1 MSPGWFSMVSL
12 ENAVVAH
19 LDKGGF
25 RFEVLVDPAAAQ
37 KIKEGKAVEVMEDLA
52 ADQVF
57 KDSAK
62 GDRAADENIKK
73 IFGTL
78 DVGVIATQIIKDGE
92 IQLTTAQRKE
102 MTEQKRKAIISEI
115 ARNAIN
121 PQTKAPHPPARIELA
136 MEEAKVHV
144 DPFKPVE
151 EQVRTVLDALRP
163 LIPIR
168 FEKVNMAVRLK
179 GEDYAKCIGDIRSYG
194 TLKKEE
200 WQANGMWIGVVEMPA
215 GMQTDFMEKMNEKT
229 RGSVEIRI
237 MK

>member
-1 MSPGWFSMVSL
+1 MVSL
-12 ENAVVAH
+12 EKAVVAH

-25 RFEVLVDPAAAQ
+25 HFEVLVDPDAAQ
-37 KIKEGKAVEVMEDLA
+37 KVKEGKEVDPLEDLA
-52 ADQVF
+52 VDQIF

-62 GDRAADENIKK
+62 GDRAAEENLKK
-73 IFGTL
+73 VFGTTE
-78 DVGVIATQIIKDGE
+78 VGQVAAAIIKDGE

-102 MTEQKRKAIISEI
+102 MTEKKRKAIVAEI

-136 MEEAKVHV
+136 MEEAKVKV

-151 EQVRTVLDALRP
+151 EQVKLVLEALRP

-168 FEKVNMAVRLK
+168 FEKVNIAVRLK
-179 GEDYAKCIGDIRSYG
+179 GEDYAKCIGDIKSFG
-194 TLKKEE
+194 SLKKEE

-215 GMQTDFMEKMNEKT
+215 GMQADFLEKLNEKT
-229 RGSVEIRI
+229 RGSVEARI
-237 MK
+237 LK

>member
-1 MSPGWFSMVSL
+1 MVSL
-12 ENAVVAH
+12 EKAVVAR
-19 LDKGGF
+19 LERGGF
-25 RFEVLVDPAAAQ
+25 RFEVLVDPEAAQ
-37 KIKEGKAVEVMEDLA
+37 KFRDGGQIEILESLAVEEI
-52 ADQVF
+52 F
-57 KDSAK
+57 KDQSK

-73 IFGTL
+73 VFGTTDL
-78 DVGVIATQIIKDGE
+78 GTVASIVVKEGE
-92 IQLTTAQRKE
+92 IALTTAQRKE
-102 MTEQKRKAIISEI
+102 MTERKRKAIISEI

-136 MEEAKVHV
+136 MEEAKVKV

-151 EQVRTVLDALRP
+151 EQVKHILDALRP
-163 LIPIR
+163 IIPIR

-179 GEDYAKCIGDIRSYG
+179 GEDYAKCIGDMKSFG
-194 TLKKEE
+194 TLKREE

-215 GMQTDFMEKMNEKT
+215 GLQTDFMEKMNEKT

>member
-1 MSPGWFSMVSL
+1 MVSL
-12 ENAVVAH
+12 EKAVVAH
-19 LDKGGF
+19 LEKGGF
-25 RFEVLVDPAAAQ
+25 RFEVLVDPESAQ
-37 KIKEGKAVEVMEDLA
+37 KIKEGKALELEDLA
-52 ADQVF
+52 VDTIF

-73 IFGTL
+73 VFGTC
-78 DVGVIATQIIKDGE
+78 DVVSVATAVIKDGE
-92 IQLTTAQRKE
+92 IALTMAQRKE
-102 MTEQKRKAIISEI
+102 MTEKKRKAIISEI

-136 MEEAKVHV
+136 MDEAKVKV

-151 EQVRTVLDALRP
+151 EQVKTVLEALRP

-168 FEKVNMAVRLK
+168 FEKVNMAVRLS
-179 GEDYAKCIGDIRSYG
+179 GEDYAKCIGDIRSFG

>member
-1 MSPGWFSMVSL
+1 MVSL
-12 ENAVVAH
+12 EKAVVAH

-25 RFEVLVDPAAAQ
+25 HFEVLVDPEAAQ
-37 KIKEGKAVEVMEDLA
+37 KVKGGKEVDPLEDLA
-52 ADQVF
+52 VDQIF

-73 IFGTL
+73 AFGTT
-78 DVGVIATQIIKDGE
+78 DVGQVAAAIIKDGE

-102 MTEQKRKAIISEI
+102 MTEKKRKAIVAEI

-136 MEEAKVHV
+136 MEEAKVKV

-151 EQVRTVLDALRP
+151 EQVKLVLDALRP

-168 FEKVNMAVRLK
+168 FEKVNIAVRLK
-179 GEDYAKCIGDIRSYG
+179 GEDYAKCIGDIKSFG
-194 TLKKEE
+194 SLKKEE

-215 GMQTDFMEKMNEKT
+215 GMQADFLEKLNEKT
-229 RGSVEIRI
+229 RGSVEARI
-237 MK
+237 LK

>member
-1 MSPGWFSMVSL
+1 MVSL
-12 ENAVVAH
+12 EKAVVAH
-19 LDKGGF
+19 LERGGF
-25 RFEVLVDPAAAQ
+25 RFEVLVDPEAAQ
-37 KIKEGKAVEVMEDLA
+37 KIKEGKALELLENLA
-52 ADQVF
+52 VDQIF

-73 IFGTL
+73 VFGTC
-78 DVGVIATQIIKDGE
+78 DVLQVATVVIKEGE
-92 IQLTTAQRKE
+92 IALTMAQRKE
-102 MTEQKRKAIISEI
+102 MTEKKRKAIIAEI

-121 PQTKAPHPPARIELA
+121 PQTKAPHPPARIEMA
-136 MEEAKVHV
+136 MEEAKVKV

-151 EQVRTVLDALRP
+151 EQVKTVLDALRP

-168 FEKVNMAVRLK
+168 FEKVNMAVRLS
-179 GEDYAKCIGDIRSYG
+179 GEDYAKCIGDTRSFG

-215 GMQTDFMEKMNEKT
+215 GMQTDFLEKMNEKT
-229 RGSVEIRI
+229 RGSVEIRL

>member
-1 MSPGWFSMVSL
+1 MVSL
-12 ENAVVAH
+12 EKAVVAH
-19 LDKGGF
+19 LERGGF
-25 RFEVLVDPAAAQ
+25 RFEVLVDPEAAQ
-37 KIKEGKAVEVMEDLA
+37 KIKEGKPLEVMEDLA
-52 ADQVF
+52 VDQIF

-62 GDRAADENIKK
+62 GDRAAEENIKK
-73 IFGTL
+73 VFGTCEVAQVAL
-78 DVGVIATQIIKDGE
+78 VVIKEGE
-92 IQLTTAQRKE
+92 IALTTAQRKE
-102 MTEQKRKAIISEI
+102 MTEKKRKAIISEI

-121 PQTKAPHPPARIELA
+121 PQTKAPHPPARIEMA
-136 MEEAKVHV
+136 MEEAKVKI

-151 EQVRTVLDALRP
+151 EQVKTVLDALRP

-168 FEKVNMAVRLK
+168 FEKVNIAVKLK
-179 GEDYAKCIGDIRSYG
+179 GEDFAKCIGDIRSFG

-215 GMQTDFMEKMNEKT
+215 GMQTDFMEKINEKT

>member
-1 MSPGWFSMVSL
+1 MVSL
-12 ENAVVAH
+12 EKAVVAH
-19 LDKGGF
+19 LDRGGF
-25 RFEVLVDPAAAQ
+25 RFEVLVDPEAAQ
-37 KIKEGKAVEVMEDLA
+37 KIKEGKALEVMEDLA
-52 ADQVF
+52 ADRIF

-73 IFGTL
+73 VFGTTDL
-78 DVGVIATQIIKDGE
+78 GTVASIVVKEGE
-92 IQLTTAQRKE
+92 IALTTAQRKE
-102 MTEQKRKAIISEI
+102 MTERKRKAIISEI

-136 MEEAKVHV
+136 MEEAKVKV

-151 EQVRTVLDALRP
+151 EQVKHILDALRP
-163 LIPIR
+163 IIPIR

-179 GEDYAKCIGDIRSYG
+179 GEDYAKCIGDMKSFG
-194 TLKKEE
+194 TLKREE

-215 GMQTDFMEKMNEKT
+215 GLQTDFMEKMNEKT

>member
-1 MSPGWFSMVSL
+1 MVSL
-12 ENAVVAH
+12 EKAVVAH
-19 LDKGGF
+19 LDRGGF
-25 RFEVLVDPAAAQ
+25 HFEVLVDPDAAQ
-37 KIKEGKAVEVMEDLA
+37 KVKEGKEVDPLEDLA
-52 ADQVF
+52 VDQIF

-62 GDRAADENIKK
+62 GDRAAEENIKK
-73 IFGTL
+73 AFGTTE
-78 DVGVIATQIIKDGE
+78 VGQVAAAIIKDGE

-102 MTEQKRKAIISEI
+102 MTEKKRKAIVSEI

-121 PQTKAPHPPARIELA
+121 PQTKAPHPPARIEMA
-136 MEEAKVHV
+136 MEEAKVKV

-151 EQVRTVLDALRP
+151 EQVKTVLEALRP

-168 FEKVNMAVRLK
+168 FEKVNIAVRLS
-179 GEDYAKCIGDIRSYG
+179 GEDYAKCIGDIRSFG

-215 GMQTDFMEKMNEKT
+215 GMQTDLMEKMNEKT

>member
-1 MSPGWFSMVSL
+1 MVSL
-12 ENAVVAH
+12 EKAVVAH
-19 LDKGGF
+19 LDRGGF
-25 RFEVLVDPAAAQ
+25 RFEVLVDPDAAQ
-37 KIKEGKAVEVMEDLA
+37 KIKEGKALELMEDLA
-52 ADQVF
+52 VDQIF

-73 IFGTL
+73 AFGTC
-78 DVGVIATQIIKDGE
+78 DVVQVATAVIKDGE
-92 IQLTTAQRKE
+92 IALTMVQRKE
-102 MTEQKRKAIISEI
+102 MTEKKRKAIVAEI

-121 PQTKAPHPPARIELA
+121 PQTKAPHPPARIEMA
-136 MEEAKVHV
+136 MDEAKVKV

-151 EQVRTVLDALRP
+151 EQVKTVLEALRP

-168 FEKVNMAVRLK
+168 FEKVNIAVRLS
-179 GEDYAKCIGDIRSYG
+179 GEDYAKCIGDIRSFG

-215 GMQTDFMEKMNEKT
+215 GMQTDFLEKMNEKT
-229 RGSVEIRI
+229 RGSVEIRL

>member
-1 MSPGWFSMVSL
+1 MVSL
-12 ENAVVAH
+12 EKAVVAH
-19 LDKGGF
+19 LERGGF
-25 RFEVLVDPAAAQ
+25 RFEVLVDPDAAQ
-37 KIKEGKAVEVMEDLA
+37 KIKEGKALELMEDLA
-52 ADQVF
+52 VDQIF

-73 IFGTL
+73 VFGTTE
-78 DVGVIATQIIKDGE
+78 VVQVATVVIKEGE
-92 IQLTTAQRKE
+92 IALTMAQRKE
-102 MTEQKRKAIISEI
+102 MTEKKRKAIVSEI

-121 PQTKAPHPPARIELA
+121 PQTKAPHPPTRIEMA
-136 MEEAKVHV
+136 MEEAKVKI

-151 EQVRTVLDALRP
+151 EQVKTVLEALRP
-163 LIPIR
+163 ILPIR
-168 FEKVNMAVRLK
+168 FEKVNIAVRLS
-179 GEDYAKCIGDIRSYG
+179 GEDYAKCIGDIRSFG